1 MFRFTIRDLLWL
13 TVVVAVAFGMYFV
26 RPRQSLWE
34 YKTIYSATDAELT
47 AEGDKR
53 WELVAVE
60 ERQNGAVAY
69 TFKRG
74 R

>member
-1 MFRFTIRDLLWL
+1 MFRFTIRDVLWL
-13 TVVVAVAFGMYFV
+13 TVVVAVALAVFLV
-26 RPRQSLWE
+26 RPRQSQWE
-34 YKTIYSATDAELT
+34 YKTIYSASDAELT

-60 ERQNGAVAY
+60 ELKNGAVSY